1 MRLQD
6 QATGRKDM
14 LRFRPASIRVTEGW
28 NERTEFHGIPE
39 LGRSMYENGQIQP
52 ILIHKDEDD
61 QPALIDGERRLRGGL
76 WIVENLDPDWEIL
89 AVPGNPKATELER
102 LFLQVEGNSGHQFT
116 LLEKARIYKRARD
129 LGASQQ
135 DIADHCQTTKQAV
148 SRALMLVEKGAP
160 DLLSLVEQG
169 KISGTVA
176 GKIIDKFPDDHD
188 GQLEEAKLA
197 LAAAAGS
204 GKERAT
210 SKHLTKAAKIPA
222 LTFTFERSIRE
233 GDDHDFNEH
242 GICTQPDTCTVTGF
256 PKAWKV
262 DHFILQV
269 ARISEGSYGY
279 SHDIWMIGGSSASPS
294 NDSAGALSFEHGAWN
309 AAWNQ
314 AVTRIQAYA
323 DHHGHPHI
331 AAIINGEELRAQFR
345 AAIDTHLQGHGG
357 AQAGSDDPA
366 SPAAE
371 HSSPSAGDRPHF
383 VRLMLTGAPDDPF
396 EDGTM
401 AEDNAFILAHCPPEI
416 GRLHLLTRDTDSGT
430 AFGYR
435 IGDFERRPDIANFET
450 LASPLEEGLHTVL
463 ELAFRHLAKKGS
475 VPLTYLDLCD
485 LLDQAIERYYS
496 SDGKAEAPLIREY
509 AATPAATA
517 EPEAERSA
525 LPLEWKAF
533 KLLGRPPEPDA
544 AGSYQEE
551 IRFVL
556 TGIPTQSPLEL
567 FHILA
572 AWTDERTP
580 RLCYGW
586 RFKKQGEAM
595 VEFLPTVKSP
605 YVESPPQ
612 RDALMAAPLVI
623 AVAMEE
629 TGLAVDLQSLAIA
642 AWQRFL
648 DRHVP
653 LSGMDEDALET
664 IQWVAK
670 ADPAAAEAIKSAK
683 DTNRDGT
690 GVGPGNNGGF
700 VSCDKRLIQ
709 ADKLLEELEDAK
721 SVNRGRVTTVEILLR
736 FLRNETSPA
745 DLKRHLTSND

>member
-14 LRFRPASIRVTEGW
+14 LRFRPASIHVKEGW
-28 NERTEFHGIPE
+28 NERTDFHGIEE
-39 LGRSMYENGQIQP
+39 LGRSMHQNGQIQP
-52 ILIHKDEDD
+52 VVIYKDEDD
-61 QPALIDGERRLRGGL
+61 RPVIIDGERRLRAAL
-76 WIVENLDPDWEIL
+76 WIVANEDPEWEIL
-89 AVPGNPKATELER
+89 AVPGNPKFTELER

-129 LGASQQ
+129 LDATQQ

-176 GKIIDKFPDDHD
+176 GKIIDKFPEDHD

-210 SKHLTKAAKIPA
+210 SKHLTKAPKIPA
-222 LTFTFERSIRE
+222 LTFTFDRSIRA

-242 GICTQPDTCTVTGF
+242 GVCPEPDTCTVTGF

-262 DHFILQV
+262 DHFILLV
-269 ARISEGSYGY
+269 ARISEDSY
-279 SHDIWMIGGSSASPS
+279 SFAHDIWMTSGSSAMPS
-294 NDSAGALSFEHGAWN
+294 NDSADALAFEEGAWN

-314 AVTRIQAYA
+314 AALQIRRAA
-323 DHHGHPHI
+323 EHHGEPGI
-331 AAIINGEELRAQFR
+331 AAVIDSDELRAQFR
-345 AAIDTHLQGHGG
+345 AALDTHLSGQGST
-357 AQAGSDDPA
+357 GSGSGDPD

-371 HSSPSAGDRPHF
+371 HSSPSAGEPPRF
-383 VRLMLTGAPDDPF
+383 VRLMLTGPPADPF

-416 GRLHLLTRDTDSGT
+416 GRIHLLTRDTDSGT

-450 LASPLEEGLHTVL
+450 LASPLEEGLHAVL
-463 ELAFRHLAKKGS
+463 ELAVRRLPDLGS
-475 VPLTYLDLCD
+475 TPLSYLGLCD
-485 LLDQAIERYYS
+485 LLDQAVERYYT
-496 SDGKAEAPLIREY
+496 SDGTAEAPLIREY
-509 AATPAATA
+509 GATP
-517 EPEAERSA
+517 EPEAERPS
-525 LPLEWKAF
+525 LFMEWKAF

-544 AGSYQEE
+544 SGRYQEE
-551 IRFVL
+551 IRFIL

-572 AWTDERTP
+572 AWTEERTP

-586 RFKKQGEAM
+586 RYQKQGHEM
-595 VEFLPTVKSP
+595 VEFLPAASSP

-612 RDALMAAPLVI
+612 RAALMAAPLVI
-623 AVAMEE
+623 AAALMACDMA
-629 TGLAVDLQSLAIA
+629 TDLQSLAIA
-642 AWQRFL
+642 AWQRFF
-648 DRHVP
+648 DRKVP
-653 LSGMDEDALET
+653 LSGMDEEALET

-670 ADPAAAEAIKSAK
+670 ADPSAAEAIKSAK
-683 DTNRDGT
+683 DTNRDGS
-690 GVGPGNNGGF
+690 GVGHGNDGGF

-709 ADKLLEELEDAK
+709 ADKLLEELEDSK
-721 SVNRGRVTTVEILLR
+721 FSNRARITTVEILLR
-736 FLRNETSPA
+736 FLRNESSPA